1 MICFVCVKSSAFW
14 VENGLQGGKDGTKET
29 SLVLLRLSRIAGV
42 DLESSGVEL
51 TQFGAALN

>member
-1 MICFVCVKSSAFW
+1 M
-14 VENGLQGGKDGTKET
+14 ENGLQGGKDGTKET